1 MTQPNVWNE
10 LDREYTPEGEEQDIA
25 ATIRLVEEIM
35 WLGSGPVYRGQHA
48 KSTGDVKARLIV
60 DPDRPAETRFGIFE
74 SDRTFETIVRF
85 SNGSG
90 SMNPDANRDARG
102 MAIKV
107 LGVEGPRAFEES
119 GDTDTQDFVMINF
132 PVFPFRDARQYRKF
146 MAWRRFFVGKLGSIG
161 NAIAPLAFFIPWRFD
176 QFAKIGVRLAGK
188 SRSPLVESYFSMSP
202 YRLGSRAI
210 KFKVVPQPINFEDL
224 PSAESAEKH
233 RTDQLSRAL
242 TQHLISREARFDFEV
257 QFQQDPREMPIE
269 DPTVVWD
276 EAVSKP
282 VKVATLIIDPVD
294 LTSPEA
300 IAFRESVENMSF
312 NPWHALEA
320 HRPLGGI
327 NRLRKAVYQAST
339 HARRLSAGRG

>member
-1 MTQPNVWNE
+1 MNQPTAWNE
-10 LDREYTPEGEEQDIA
+10 LDREYPPEGEDQDIA
-25 ATIRLVEEIM
+25 TTIRLVEEIM
-35 WLGSGPVYRGQHA
+35 WLGTGPVHRGQHA

-60 DPDRPAETRFGIFE
+60 DPHRPAETRFGIFE
-74 SDRTFETIVRF
+74 TNRTFDAIVRF

-107 LGVEGPRAFEES
+107 LGVEGPRAFEEA

-132 PVFPFRDARQYRKF
+132 PVFPFRNARQYMKF
-146 MAWRRFFVGKLGSIG
+146 MAWRRFFVGKLGAIG
-161 NAIAPLAFFIPWRFD
+161 NSIAPLVFFIPWRFD
-176 QFAKIGVRLAGK
+176 QFAKIGIRLAGN

-202 YRLGSRAI
+202 YRLGQRAI
-210 KFKVVPQPINFEDL
+210 KFKVVPQQINFEDL

-233 RTDQLSRAL
+233 QDDQLSRAL
-242 TQHLISREARFDFEV
+242 TQHLSTREARFDFEL

-269 DPTVVWD
+269 DTTVVWS
-276 EAVSKP
+276 ESVSKP
-282 VKVATLIIDPVD
+282 VKVATLIIDTVD
-294 LTSPEA
+294 LTSPESTK
-300 IAFRESVENMSF
+300 FRESVENMSF
-312 NPWHALEA
+312 NPWHGLEA